1 LKKIYYSYSKNDL
14 LQNPEKYENTPY
26 SGITFLDSYVEFRK
40 NILKLSTIDIK
51 IDEFLSSVI
60 LKNNIETFENI
71 HKDFSTLDMFSKLL
85 KQILTG
91 NINSNV
97 ISTVSIFLKK
107 FEITKKI
114 SSRHDKNFKG
124 INNDFSNI
132 QNYIVFAIICNILY
146 EKTSDLKFLNVVL
159 KLNDLICSQI
169 KKLSKSEQSLS
180 KISIEYELN
189 NIKKLS
195 KEKGVDFHWN

>member
-1 LKKIYYSYSKNDL
+1 MKKIYYSYSKNDL

-60 LKNNIETFENI
+60 LKNSIETFENI
-71 HKDFSTLDMFSKLL
+71 HKDFSTLDLFSKLL

-107 FEITKKI
+107 FKIIKKI
-114 SSRHDKNFKG
+114 SSRYDKNFKG

>member
-1 LKKIYYSYSKNDL
+1 MKKIYYSYSKNDL

-114 SSRHDKNFKG
+114 SSRYDKNFKG

>member
-60 LKNNIETFENI
+60 LKNSIETFENI
-71 HKDFSTLDMFSKLL
+71 HKDFSTLDLFSKLL

-114 SSRHDKNFKG
+114 SSRYDKNFKG

>member
-1 LKKIYYSYSKNDL
+1 MIYYKIQKNMKYSVFWN
-14 LQNPEKYENTPY
+14 YI
-26 SGITFLDSYVEFRK
+26 SDSYVEFRK

-97 ISTVSIFLKK
+97 ISTVSIF
-107 FEITKKI
+107 
-114 SSRHDKNFKG
+114 
-124 INNDFSNI
+124 
-132 QNYIVFAIICNILY
+132 
-146 EKTSDLKFLNVVL
+146 
-159 KLNDLICSQI
+159 
-169 KKLSKSEQSLS
+169 
-180 KISIEYELN
+180 
-189 NIKKLS
+189 
-195 KEKGVDFHWN
+195 

>member
-114 SSRHDKNFKG
+114 SSRHFKG

-169 KKLSKSEQSLS
+169 KKLSKFEQSLS

>member
-1 LKKIYYSYSKNDL
+1 MKKIYYSYSKNDL

-60 LKNNIETFENI
+60 LKNSIETFENI
-71 HKDFSTLDMFSKLL
+71 HKDFSTLDLFSKLL

-114 SSRHDKNFKG
+114 SSRYDKNFKG